1 MKRSISR
8 LVLLCALAV
17 TSVAAP
23 GRAHAQPQP
32 AAGNANSAGAPSDG
46 KDRALVLLSE
56 GNRKLDQGLYLEALS
71 AFQQAYGAFPSPRL
85 HFNIAQTL
93 HELGRPLEA
102 LRHYEDF
109 LAGVKEDEMPSQWT
123 LANERI
129 FELQSKISPLTVQ
142 CNVAGATVSIDGVAS
157 GTTPLSTAVR
167 LMPGRHIVLI
177 DKPGYERR
185 VVELELDAGEPHTER
200 VELLTSEAALAQRQE
215 FQRAE
220 AARKE
225 AELRLSQE
233 KSSAERDTAR
243 RRATLRTS
251 AWISLGIGAAALATS
266 AVTGTIA
273 WREYG
278 KVEDSQPGTPWAGN
292 VEDHYERAISL
303 RRISYISAAVGA
315 VGLVTGG
322 GLLLYSSRGKPSA
335 PVERAALVPVI
346 HARDGGGVAITGAF

>member
-1 MKRSISR
+1 M
-8 LVLLCALAV
+8 LLCALAV
-17 TSVAAP
+17 ASVAAP
-23 GRAHAQPQP
+23 AERAHAQPQP
-32 AAGNANSAGAPSDG
+32 AGQSAGNSDG
-46 KDRALVLLSE
+46 KDRALALLAE

-71 AFQQAYGAFPSPRL
+71 AFEQAYGAFPSPRL

-109 LAGVKEDEMPSQWT
+109 LAGVKEDEMPSQWK

-129 FELQSKISPLTVQ
+129 FELQSKISPLTIQ

-157 GTTPLSTAVR
+157 GTTPIAAAVR
-167 LMPGRHIVLI
+167 LLPGRHIVLI

-185 VVELELDAGEPHTER
+185 VVELELDPGDPHTER

-225 AELRLSQE
+225 AELRLRQE
-233 KSSAERDTAR
+233 QTSSERDTAR

-251 AWISLGIGAAALATS
+251 AWISLGVAAAALATS
-266 AVTGTIA
+266 AITGTLA
-273 WREYG
+273 WREHG
-278 KVEDSQPGTPWAGN
+278 KVEDAQPGTPWAGG
-292 VEDHYERAISL
+292 VEDHYERAVSL
-303 RRISYISAAVGA
+303 RRVSYLSAAVGA

-322 GLLLYSSRGKPSA
+322 GLLLYSRSRGKPSA
-335 PVERAALVPVI
+335 PVERAALVPLL
-346 HARDGGGVAITGAF
+346 HTGAGEGGGVAITGAF